1 MSRPPFFS
9 AFHDGPSLLPSQ
21 TGGNRF
27 GPQRHHPRSAEGGT
41 IIARYFIESPHT
53 SEECLDTLDG
63 ILAQGS
69 DLLAKYDWGCGVGD
83 HTGYAIVEAAS
94 EAAAREAIPSF
105 LRAGARVGSVGKL
118 TPAQVQA
125 LHKGI

>member
-1 MSRPPFFS
+1 M
-9 AFHDGPSLLPSQ
+9 
-21 TGGNRF
+21 
-27 GPQRHHPRSAEGGT
+27 
-41 IIARYFIESPHT
+41 ARYFIESPHT

-83 HTGYAIVEAAS
+83 HTGYAIMEAAS
-94 EAAAREAIPSF
+94 EAAAREAVPSF
-105 LRAGARVGSVGKL
+105 VRGRVRVASVGKL